1 MICSLLTWPLQLG
14 SMCKQGHDKLAGLL
28 QTYCVQLKRIQW
40 RFDCNKAAGV
50 PTSKVNIKLS
60 RMCSLQQQSVSR
72 QLARVSATHAA
83 GLCCQSLLAQPPGH
97 GHASEETR
105 SGWLGPLH
113 PALELLSSSMPACMQ
128 NKPDFWVQN
137 NSQFTFTA
145 ALACP
150 GVGFCVS
157 SWRKSLV

>member
-1 MICSLLTWPLQLG
+1 
-14 SMCKQGHDKLAGLL
+14 MCKQGHDKLAGLL

-97 GHASEETR
+97 GHASEETH
-105 SGWLGPLH
+105 SGWLCPLH
-113 PALELLSSSMPACMQ
+113 PALELPSSSMPACMQ
-128 NKPDFWVQN
+128 DTPGFSRQN
-137 NSQFTFTA
+137 IIQSNAS
-145 ALACP
+145 ACP
-150 GVGFCVS
+150 GIGFCVS
-157 SWRKSLV
+157 SWRDRLVWKPAKETSLQYIC